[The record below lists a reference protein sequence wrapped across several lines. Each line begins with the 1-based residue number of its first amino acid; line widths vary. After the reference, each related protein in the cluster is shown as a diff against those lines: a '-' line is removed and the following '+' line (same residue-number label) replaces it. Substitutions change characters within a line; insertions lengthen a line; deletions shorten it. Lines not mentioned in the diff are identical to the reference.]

1 MVSLSYFEVDGM
13 IRGFHIYKNIWEPVI
28 GEELQCSLDD
38 GNLHDP
44 FAVAVVKNGFTV
56 GHLRQGAISCVVI
69 GFRRYSSDLVQG
81 GLRYHVK
88 RDTYGAWSRRQ

>member
-1 MVSLSYFEVDGM
+1 MASLSYFEVDGM
-13 IRGFHIYKNIWEPVI
+13 IRGFHIYKDIWELVI

-56 GHLRQGAISCVVI
+56 GHLKQGAISCVVI
-69 GFRRYSSDLVQG
+69 GFQRYSSDLVQG
-81 GLRYHVK
+81 GLEVPCKIIFRGPN
-88 RDTYGAWSRRQ
+88 DMI